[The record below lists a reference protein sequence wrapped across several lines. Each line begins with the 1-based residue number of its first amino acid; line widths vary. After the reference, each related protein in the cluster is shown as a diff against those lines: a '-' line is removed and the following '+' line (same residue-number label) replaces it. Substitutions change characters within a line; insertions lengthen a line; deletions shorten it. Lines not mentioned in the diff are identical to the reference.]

1 MAPDNM
7 ISVPWH
13 NLQTVAV
20 GQWLGLIG
28 GPFFTGIC
36 DFGAKPNSIRLPET
50 IVQFDG
56 LIVRE
61 LLIDHC
67 WFEI

>member
-1 MAPDNM
+1 
-7 ISVPWH
+7 
-13 NLQTVAV
+13 
-20 GQWLGLIG
+20 LGLIG
-28 GPFFTGIC
+28 GLFFTGIC